1 MNNTLKELR
10 EKTCGTATLENPT
23 LEESDLHN
31 AQEGGLSC
39 MKKPLSF
46 QDMTIITA
54 GTALPAALLIFAAL
68 SNLVT
73 AVELVMRH
81 PVETLLQYG
90 LLTMIPLGNYLV
102 WDRLFRNKL
111 GNSRRLGLYNGA
123 AIGGSALVFIACAA
137 ALYLGTPLLYNYY
150 NSHAGDA
157 IVGACAALASLI
169 TSLHLMKKLSQ
180 AWETDNARFC
190 QKIYSI
196 AGVLL
201 SFMTTGLSEARQTF
215 IKVNE
220 KAALSEDLKESSEAL
235 ERLRLPFLD
244 SETEIK
250 RDIAAPDT
258 GGLSGLFLGLNE
270 TSARKVFFAL
280 TSQPY
285 EAVSELAAGD
295 QSGDY
300 TTSSAYDNY
309 LARQVVGEQ
318 IKGLSLKRSQ
328 IGGSVNADHLTANL
342 NWTFVLKNTS
352 TSAQEARAELAL
364 PPGAVVSNMTL
375 WMDGKPTDATIT
387 STTQAR
393 GAYSE
398 VVTGRRD
405 PALVTYLGKGRV
417 LLQCF
422 PVQVNKETKVS
433 LSMTVPLKLDSASH
447 ASMAMPRLVSTNFK
461 AAKTHAVRLNSQ
473 SKLNLATAGLHE
485 ISNSAGNHTYSGEI
499 NEQEVKNA
507 GISLQA
513 EREHSLGAFAA
524 QDQVTG
530 GYAVET
536 VKAEPNAT
544 PQNLVVVVD
553 GSSQVKNYKDDLT
566 KMLKKVSKLVPTK
579 VLLADN
585 HKGEEPEVMTVEEAI
600 KAMEN
605 ATYLGGHDNL
615 PAVVK
620 ASQLA
625 SDLDQSAVLWVH
637 GPQPAFNDEIY
648 ITTPGITKPTYY
660 ELALDDVWT
669 NTSQFLKNH
678 QDIGPMTPVMRSGK
692 LEDDM
697 NRFIDQWKPGGYHYS
712 VRLYHTDVKPSCAII
727 EGQDA
732 LNLST
737 LVAAQNCKHLI
748 ASNKSTEAIEKALR
762 YHLVTPLT
770 SGVILENQD
779 DYLRW
784 GIRQNSPLKQQN
796 PNQEASK
803 LASTDSLSGFGN
815 VEQARGQIVVGT
827 STGQVAIGTL
837 TGGDALAN
845 SVNKPI
851 LQGAT
856 LGTISPQA
864 EYTIVQGVNTAGTV
878 RVNNLANVEAVMN
891 ISAIMLQILS
901 VLFGAFKI
909 LQGAKAGM
917 TPSGLRRGRTA
928 IGIAIVAIG
937 LSIPS
942 IVTWFIQTARD
953 SALFN

>member
-1 MNNTLKELR
+1 MTNTLKELR
-10 EKTCGTATLENPT
+10 EKASSTATLDCPPY
-23 LEESDLHN
+23 EESDLHHS
-31 AQEGGLSC
+31 QEGTNYKKQSLSV
-39 MKKPLSF
+39 
-46 QDMTIITA
+46 QDIFIITA
-54 GTALPAALLIFAAL
+54 GTALPGGLIIFTAL
-68 SNLVT
+68 SNLVL

-81 PVETLLQYG
+81 PIETLLQYG
-90 LLTMIPLGNYLV
+90 LLLMIPLGNYLV
-102 WDRLFRNKL
+102 WNRLLRKKL

-123 AIGGSALVFIACAA
+123 AIGGSSLVFIACAA
-137 ALYLGTPLLYNYY
+137 AIYLGTPLIDSYNC
-150 NSHAGDA
+150 SHANEA
-157 IVGACAALASLI
+157 IIYAFAALGSLI

-196 AGVLL
+196 TGVLL
-201 SFMTTGLSEARQTF
+201 AFITTGLSEARQIF
-215 IKVNE
+215 IKINE
-220 KAALSEDLKESSEAL
+220 KAALSEDLKDRSEAL

-250 RDIAAPDT
+250 RDIAAPPT
-258 GGLSGLFLGLNE
+258 SGLSGLFFGLNE

-280 TSQPY
+280 TAQPY
-285 EAVSELAAGD
+285 EAVSELSAGD
-295 QSGDY
+295 QSADY
-300 TTSSAYDNY
+300 IASSAYDNY
-309 LARQVVGEQ
+309 LARQVVGDPV
-318 IKGLSLKRSQ
+318 KGLSLKRSQ

-352 TSAQEARAELAL
+352 DSAQEARAELAL

-393 GAYSE
+393 GAYTE

-447 ASMAMPRLVSTNFK
+447 ASMVMPRLVSTNFK
-461 AAKTHAVRLNSQ
+461 AAKSHALRLNSQ

-485 ISNSAGNHTYSGEI
+485 ISNSAGNHTYLGEI
-499 NEQEVKNA
+499 KEQEVKNS

-536 VKAEPNAT
+536 VKAEPNST
-544 PQNLVVVVD
+544 PKNLVVIVD
-553 GSSQVKNYKDDLT
+553 GSRQVKNYKDDLT
-566 KMLKKVSKLVPTK
+566 KMLKKVAKLVPTK
-579 VLLADN
+579 VLLADGN
-585 HKGEEPEVMTVEEAI
+585 KGEEPEVMNVEEAI
-600 KAMEN
+600 QSLEKAS
-605 ATYLGGHDNL
+605 YQGGHDNL

-697 NRFIDQWKPGGYHYS
+697 DRFINQWKPGGYHYS
-712 VRLYHTDVKPSCAII
+712 VRLYHTDAKPGCAII

-737 LVAAQNCKHLI
+737 LVAAQNCKQLI
-748 ASNKSTEAIEKALR
+748 AGNKATEAIEQALR

-770 SGVILENQD
+770 SGVILENQS
-779 DYLRW
+779 DYIRW
-784 GIRQNSPLKQQN
+784 GIRPNSPLKQPT
-796 PNQEASK
+796 PNQEATK
-803 LASTDSLSGFGN
+803 LANTDSLSGFGN
-815 VEQARGQIVVGT
+815 VEQSRGQIVLGN
-827 STGQVAIGTL
+827 SSGQVAIGTL
-837 TGGDALAN
+837 TGGEALAN
-845 SVNKPI
+845 SVNMPI

-864 EYTIVQGVNTAGTV
+864 EYTTVQGVNTAGTV
-878 RVNNLANVEAVMN
+878 RVNNLAQVETFMG

-901 VLFGAFKI
+901 ILFGAFKI
-909 LQGAKAGM
+909 LKGAQSGM
-917 TPSGLRRGRTA
+917 TPNGLLRGRTA
-928 IGIAIVAIG
+928 VGIAFIVFG
-937 LSIPS
+937 LSLPG
-942 IVTWFIQTARD
+942 IVNWFLATARD